1 MTLIETLL
9 ISIYIININY
19 YEFNIC
25 TSFLILF
32 NYYKITNLENTNTNL
47 INTNKD
53 FENKN
58 KIIENINSE
67 MIETIKKLENKNKEL
82 KFIIKN
88 LEYLNQK
95 NYDKK
100 RI

>member
-1 MTLIETLL
+1 MTLIECLL

-32 NYYKITNLENTNTNL
+32 NYYIITNLENTNTNL
-47 INTNKD
+47 IN
-53 FENKN
+53 
-58 KIIENINSE
+58 ININ
-67 MIETIKKLENKNKEL
+67 LENKNKEL

-95 NYDKK
+95 IIIKK
-100 RI
+100 